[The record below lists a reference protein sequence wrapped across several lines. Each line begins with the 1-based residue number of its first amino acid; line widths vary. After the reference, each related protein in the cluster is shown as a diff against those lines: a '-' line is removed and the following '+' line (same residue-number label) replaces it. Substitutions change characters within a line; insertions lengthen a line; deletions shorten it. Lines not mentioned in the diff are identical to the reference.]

1 MGQSPEQ
8 ERKTKNRNPDRKQS
22 REKESRRQGSR
33 AQRPVRR
40 RARRKKE
47 EIRRRPVDVVCA
59 DYRYGLTREQVD
71 ERLKGGWDN
80 RPVEKSLK
88 TTGQIIREN
97 ILTYFNL
104 IFVILTVLLIIVRS
118 FRDLTFLIIIVAN
131 TLIGIVQ
138 EVYAKNELAK
148 MNMLAAPQASVMRD
162 GKACSVPVER
172 LVRDDI
178 VQFSQG
184 SQICADAE
192 VVNGEVKVNES
203 LLTGETDEITKREGD
218 KLISGSFVVS
228 GECCAR
234 LTAVGRDSY
243 ISKLTIAAQTM
254 KGGEES
260 QIFRALNR
268 LLIFVG
274 IVLVPIAIILF
285 FESYTI
291 NSVGF
296 SESITSMVAAVIG
309 LIPEGLFLLTSAALA
324 LSAVRLAQ
332 KRVLCHDLKSIETL
346 ARVDVLCVD
355 KTGTITENS
364 MKVRR
369 LVQVKDYDELGL
381 PELDKLIGDFAH
393 AMHNDNITMEAI
405 KEHFT
410 DWNGQRPLAICP
422 FSSEMKY
429 SGASFEAGTF
439 LLGAPEVV
447 LRDLYPNYEN
457 RIRRYMS
464 RGYRVL
470 AFVKYD
476 GDLNGEIPDAPVLP
490 LGLILLA
497 NPVRP
502 EAAETFSYFAERGV
516 AVKVISGDNA
526 MTASE
531 AAREAQIEGAE
542 RFIDARKLKTQEDID
557 YAMEHFTVFG
567 RVTPAQK
574 RQFIQ
579 SLKAQG
585 HTVAMTGDG
594 VNDVLALKDADCGIA
609 MASGSEVATQV
620 AQLVLLDS
628 DFSRMPEVVRE
639 GRQVVNNIQRSGSL
653 FLVRN
658 IFSLLLALFSAIF
671 MITYPLSPSQ
681 ITLISLFTIGVPAF
695 LLTLEPN
702 DGPIS
707 GRFLPNILVRALPA
721 GLTDFI
727 AVGAL
732 VVFGMVFG
740 IESQDIATAST
751 MLLAIVGFIVLI
763 RLGGPMNRTKWIV
776 WLCCIGGLLASS
788 IFLPQLFNITGM
800 SLQCVMLFVVFGIA
814 TEPILHVLT
823 LAVEAAKKGVLRFT
837 DWRRQRKDR
846 GEGFSKE

>member
-1 MGQSPEQ
+1 MP
-8 ERKTKNRNPDRKQS
+8 RKSRK
-22 REKESRRQGSR
+22 
-33 AQRPVRR
+33 
-40 RARRKKE
+40 RKKARGKKQE
-47 EIRRRPVDVVCA
+47 VRRRPVDVVYA
-59 DYRYGLTREQVD
+59 DYRVGLTREQVS
-71 ERLKGGWDN
+71 ERLRCGWDN
-80 RPVEKSLK
+80 QPVEASLK
-88 TTGQIIREN
+88 STAQIIKEN
-97 ILTYFNL
+97 ILTYFNM
-104 IFVILTVLLIIVRS
+104 IFAILTVLLIIVRS
-118 FRDLTFLIIIVAN
+118 FRDLTFLIIIVTN
-131 TLIGIVQ
+131 TLIGILQ

-148 MNMLAAPQASVMRD
+148 MNMLAAPQASVVRD
-162 GKACSVPVER
+162 GQLTSVPTER

-178 VQFSQG
+178 VLFRQG

-192 VVNGEVKVNES
+192 VVQGEVNANES
-203 LLTGETDEITKREGD
+203 LLTGETDEIIKRPGD
-218 KLISGSFVVS
+218 KLISGSYVVS
-228 GECCAR
+228 GECYAR
-234 LTAVGRDSY
+234 LTAVGSDSY
-243 ISKLTIAAQTM
+243 ISKLTIAAKTM

-274 IVLVPIAIILF
+274 IVLVPIGIILF
-285 FESYTI
+285 LESYMI
-291 NSVGF
+291 NTDGF
-296 SESITSMVAAVIG
+296 AESIISMVAAVIG
-309 LIPEGLFLLTSAALA
+309 MIPEGLFLLTSAALA

-332 KRVLCHDLKSIETL
+332 QRVLCHDLKSIETL

-355 KTGTITENS
+355 KTGTITENT
-364 MKVRR
+364 MQVKR
-369 LVQVKDYDELGL
+369 LVPVKDYDELGL
-381 PELDKLIGDFAH
+381 PELDLLLGDYAH
-393 AMHNDNITMEAI
+393 AMHRDNITMEAI
-405 KEHFT
+405 KDYFT
-410 DWNGQRPLAICP
+410 GGTGQRPIATSP

-429 SGASFEAGTF
+429 SGATFEEGTF

-447 LRDLYPNYEN
+447 LEELYPNYEN

-470 AFVKYD
+470 AFARYD
-476 GDLNGEIPDAPVLP
+476 GELPGGELTEAVTP

-497 NPVRP
+497 NPVRK
-502 EAAETFSYFAERGV
+502 EAPETFSYFADRGV
-516 AVKVISGDNA
+516 AIKVISGDNA
-526 MTASE
+526 MTVSE
-531 AAREAQIEGAE
+531 VAREAQIEGAD

-557 YAMEHFTVFG
+557 YAVEHYNVFG
-567 RVTPAQK
+567 RVTPDQK

-620 AQLVLLDS
+620 AQVVLLDS

-658 IFSLLLALFSAIF
+658 IFSLLLALFSAF
-671 MITYPLSPSQ
+671 SLITYPLSPSQ
-681 ITLISLFTIGVPAF
+681 ITLISLFTIGIPAF

-707 GRFLPNILVRALPA
+707 GRFLPNILTKALPA

-776 WLCCIGGLLASS
+776 WFCCIGGLLFSS

-814 TEPILHVLT
+814 TEPVLRVLN
-823 LAVEAAKKGVLRFT
+823 LAVEAGRKGLLRLAA
-837 DWRRQRKDR
+837 WWKGRRAGR
-846 GEGFSKE
+846 EE

>member
-1 MGQSPEQ
+1 MAQRHRHSK
-8 ERKTKNRNPDRKQS
+8 RA
-22 REKESRRQGSR
+22 R
-33 AQRPVRR
+33 AQEPVRR
-40 RARRKKE
+40 R
-47 EIRRRPVDVVCA
+47 VDVVYA
-59 DYRYGLTREQVD
+59 DFHKGLTREQVA
-71 ERLKGGWDN
+71 ERLKCGWDN
-80 RPVEKSLK
+80 RPVETSLK

-104 IFVILTVLLIIVRS
+104 IFAIITVLLCIVRS
-118 FRDLTFLIIIVAN
+118 FRDLTFLIIIVSN
-131 TLIGIVQ
+131 TLVGIIQ
-138 EVYAKNELAK
+138 EIYAKNELEK
-148 MNMLAAPQASVMRD
+148 LNMLAAPQASVVRD
-162 GKACSVPVER
+162 GGLTTVPTER

-178 VQFSQG
+178 VLLRQG
-184 SQICADAE
+184 NQIGADAE
-192 VVNGEVKVNES
+192 VVEGEVKVNES
-203 LLTGETDEITKREGD
+203 LLTGETDEIVKREGD
-218 KLISGSFVVS
+218 KLISGSYVVS
-228 GECCAR
+228 GECYAR

-243 ISKLTIAAQTM
+243 ISKLTLAAKSM
-254 KGGEES
+254 KKGEES

-274 IVLVPIAIILF
+274 IVLVPIGITLF
-285 FESYTI
+285 LESYII
-291 NSVGF
+291 NQNGF
-296 SESITSMVAAVIG
+296 AESITSMVAAVIG

-324 LSAVRLAQ
+324 LSAVRLGQ

-355 KTGTITENS
+355 KTGTITENT

-369 LVQVKDYDELGL
+369 IVQVKDYESLGL
-381 PELDKLIGDFAH
+381 PDLDMLIGDFAH
-393 AMHNDNITMEAI
+393 AMHVDNITMEAI

-410 DWNGQRPLAICP
+410 SWSGQQPLAMSP
-422 FSSEMKY
+422 FSSELKY
-429 SGASFEAGTF
+429 SGATFEDGTF
-439 LLGAPEVV
+439 ILGAPEVV
-447 LRDLYPNYEN
+447 LRDLYPNYDK
-457 RIRRYMS
+457 RIRKYMS

-470 AFVKYD
+470 AFVAYD
-476 GDLNGEIPDAPVLP
+476 GELTGGPLTEEVTP
-490 LGLILLA
+490 LGLILMA

-502 EAAETFSYFAERGV
+502 QAAETFSYFERSGV
-516 AVKVISGDNA
+516 AIKVISGDNP

-531 AAREAQIEGAE
+531 AAREAHIEGADH
-542 RFIDARKLKTQEDID
+542 FIDARKLKTQEDID

-567 RVTPAQK
+567 RVTPGQK

-594 VNDVLALKDADCGIA
+594 VNDVLALKDADCSIA

-620 AQLVLLDS
+620 AQVVLLDS

-658 IFSLLLALFSAIF
+658 IFSLLLALFSAFF
-671 MITYPLSPSQ
+671 MLTYPLSPSQ
-681 ITLISLFTIGVPAF
+681 ITLISLFAIGIPAF

-702 DGPIS
+702 DGPIE
-707 GRFLPNILVRALPA
+707 GRFMANILVKALPA

-740 IESQDIATAST
+740 IDSQDIATAST

-763 RLGGPMNRTKWIV
+763 KLGGPMNRTKWIV
-776 WLCCIGGLLASS
+776 WFCCIGGLLFSS

-814 TEPILHVLT
+814 TEPILRLMT
-823 LAVEAAKKGVLRFT
+823 LAVEQGRKGLR
-837 DWRRQRKDR
+837 WLWARWKNRK
-846 GEGFSKE
+846 GYTET